1 MATWAGVP
9 CALTISLNWAALSTS
24 TFLVTEDT
32 DSLVMK
38 LTFSFPPDPFLV
50 VIMITPFDALVP
62 YIAAADA
69 SFRMVKDSMSLGLI
83 KLKGFDAPGIALVVP
98 VMGVLSIGTP
108 SITMSGSLL
117 ALS

>member
-50 VIMITPFDALVP
+50 VI
-62 YIAAADA
+62 
-69 SFRMVKDSMSLGLI
+69 I

-117 ALS
+117 ALSDDPPRMRMV